1 MKSKLSGN
9 STEINKVPTGELG
22 INMTRQIIV
31 AQSTSSLPARV
42 GSAFTISPVV
52 MMVRISVDEK
62 ILDANDAFVQLLG
75 LPLQNLLGKNICK
88 YFNFK
93 NPADH
98 KQLINSVIKE
108 NYFSTHLELVF
119 VDGTHR
125 WFTVMIQVL
134 PDTQNS
140 EIQIIGTEL
149 IQSLRVESV
158 HHLQLEL
165 LNSSDLDEAELTHLF
180 VESVVKMGSF
190 VGGALL
196 MPEGGQKYSILRTVG
211 SNLVFEEANL
221 SDQADLK
228 ELLRQS
234 PRKVTH
240 FLCTEHPL
248 LARIC
253 DLTDAADEVIWVPVY
268 KEDRPHSILILC
280 APAGTQV
287 EEDFVIQLQSLVSLL
302 EVLLFNA
309 REKRK
314 VNLKE
319 TELQNIFRSISEM
332 LLLIDETGLIIEANP
347 ALVDRLNLHTKNP
360 RQIFELHP
368 PEAKEKLQQAF
379 AQLDSQG
386 KLKLQLP
393 LLVGTGEPILTE
405 LEMVKG
411 LWQERSVIICL
422 YRDIHHQQQVEE
434 LEQERR
440 KMADAFAES
449 ALVLNSS
456 LNQDEVLAHILDM
469 VVKVVPNAY
478 TNIAVLEGAKMHV
491 VASRGYEKLGVS
503 ELLHSRVMNA
513 DKIQNLDQM
522 IRTKKECLI
531 AETKNNPQ
539 WVSIPETM
547 WINSYI
553 GAPIVVNGEVYGFI
567 NCDSE
572 IPGYFNESDAV
583 NLKLFADQ
591 AAIAIENARLHQE
604 VEQHLRKI
612 TQITELTRTVLVSS
626 NVREVTQRVVSPL
639 LKLFHA
645 NSIFISQWDAQKRI
659 AFCLSAQGDGIVP
672 DYPKFTLTGWA
683 TLTEFVLSQ
692 KQALILKNGQ
702 ESEEINLLIGRL
714 FTDGY
719 ILALPMWVEE
729 NPFGVIFL
737 GFNHREQISEDDLAI
752 GAFAA
757 NQLAT
762 AIQKTMMLE
771 SEQSLTQQY
780 SHANELLTSLSQVA
794 ASLNSSAGPQ
804 GVMET
809 MGDGLEKLHI
819 HSMVFLLDDDLAHV
833 HLEYSSRQSDLAAF
847 TQKLE
852 QEYLFDRFKVDHTPE
867 YERVI
872 LQKRSV
878 FTPDIT
884 ALFYKI
890 LPPELGPFMYRILD
904 ILGVGAKSKAL
915 LVPLLSENKTVGV
928 LNIYGEELMEIDQ
941 KAGETFG
948 GQISA
953 AFENAILLSKVQRL
967 AVTDELTGIYN
978 RRGLIEK
985 TTNLFKTAR
994 RFERTLSVLMLDL
1007 DDFKSI
1013 NDQFGHDIGDD
1024 VLKGFVQQVKANIR
1038 EIDLLARYG
1047 GEEFVVVLEE
1057 SDKASSMATA
1067 ERICRFIAAHPI
1079 RTSHRSIK
1087 ITVSI
1092 GVAELLPEMDSV
1104 DTLIKQADRSLY
1116 LAKNRGKNQVA
1127 SITG

>member
-1 MKSKLSGN
+1 MKRKTLGN
-9 STEINKVPTGELG
+9 STDINKVPAGELG
-22 INMTRQIIV
+22 IDLNRQIIV
-31 AQSTSSLPARV
+31 AQSTTSLPTRI
-42 GSAFTISPVV
+42 GSAFSISPVV
-52 MMVRISVDEK
+52 MMVRITSDEK
-62 ILDANDAFVQLLG
+62 ILGANDAFIQMLG
-75 LPLQNLLGKNICK
+75 LPLQDLLGNDISD
-88 YFNFK
+88 FFTFK
-93 NPADH
+93 DPANL
-98 KQLINSVIKE
+98 KQLINAVINE
-108 NYFSTHLELVF
+108 NYFSTTIELLF
-119 VDGTHR
+119 VDGTSR
-125 WFTVMIQVL
+125 WFTILLQTL
-134 PDTQNS
+134 QDTQNS
-140 EIQIIGTEL
+140 EIQIIGSEL
-149 IQSLRVESV
+149 IQSICMDSI
-158 HHLQLEL
+158 HHLQREL
-165 LNSSDLDEAELTHLF
+165 LNASSLDETKLTHLF
-180 VESVVKMGSF
+180 VESVVKMTPF

-196 MPEGGQKYSILRTVG
+196 MPEEGQKYSILRMTG
-211 SNLVFEEANL
+211 SNLTLEEAII
-221 SDQADLK
+221 SDAADLK
-228 ELLRQS
+228 ALQRLS
-234 PRKVTH
+234 PKKVTY
-240 FLCTEHPL
+240 LSCTDHPL

-253 DLTDAADEVIWVPVY
+253 DISEPVDAAIFVPVH
-268 KEDRPHSILILC
+268 KEDKPHAILILC

-287 EEDFVIQLQSLVSLL
+287 DADFLNQLQSLVSLL

-309 REKRK
+309 NEKRK
-314 VNLKE
+314 VNLKK
-319 TELQNIFRSISEM
+319 TELENIFRSISEM
-332 LLLIDETGLIIEANP
+332 LLLIDVTGLIIEANP
-347 ALVDRLNLHTKNP
+347 ALVSRLNLHSKTP
-360 RQIFELHP
+360 RSIFELHP
-368 PEAKEKLQQAF
+368 PETQESLRQAIE
-379 AQLDSQG
+379 QLESQT
-386 KLKLQLP
+386 KFKLQLP
-393 LLVGTGEPILTE
+393 LLVGSGEPILSE

-478 TNIAVLEGAKMHV
+478 TNIAVLDGAKMHV

-522 IRTKKECLI
+522 IKTKKECLI

-539 WVSIPETM
+539 WVTIPETM

-572 IPGYFNESDAV
+572 IPGYFSESDAF

-639 LKLFHA
+639 LTLFHA
-645 NSIFISQWDAQKRI
+645 NSIFISQWDAEKRI
-659 AFCLSAQGDGIVP
+659 AFCLSAQGNGIVP
-672 DYPKFTLTGWA
+672 DYPKFTLTGWS

-702 ESEEINLLIGRL
+702 ESEEINLLVGRL

-737 GFNHREQISEDDLAI
+737 GFNHREQILEDDLAI

-780 SHANELLTSLSQVA
+780 SHANELLTSLSRVA
-794 ASLNSSAGPQ
+794 ATLNSSAGPK

-809 MGDGLEKLHI
+809 MGEGLEKLHI
-819 HSMVFLLDDDLAHV
+819 HSMVFLLDEDMAHIR
-833 HLEYSSRQSDLAAF
+833 LEYSSRQSDLLAF

-852 QEYLFDRFKVDHTPE
+852 QEYLYDRFKVDHTSE
-867 YERVI
+867 YEQVI

-878 FTPDIT
+878 YVPDIT
-884 ALFYKI
+884 ALFSKI
-890 LPPELGPFMYRILD
+890 LPSELGPFLYRIFD
-904 ILGVGAKSKAL
+904 ILGIGAKSKAL

-928 LNIYGEELMEIDQ
+928 LNIYGDDLMEIDQ

-953 AFENAILLSKVQRL
+953 AFENAVLLSKVQRL
-967 AVTDELTGIYN
+967 AVTDELTGVYN
-978 RRGLIEK
+978 RRGMIENAA
-985 TTNLFKTAR
+985 NLFKIVR
-994 RFERTLSVLMLDL
+994 RFDRSLSVLMLDL

-1013 NDQFGHDIGDD
+1013 NDQFGHDVGDE

-1057 SDKASSMATA
+1057 SDLASSMATA
-1067 ERICRFIAAHPI
+1067 ERICRFIASHAI
-1079 RTSHRSIK
+1079 QTSQKSIK

-1092 GVAELLPEMDSV
+1092 GVAELLPTMDSV
-1104 DTLIKQADRSLY
+1104 EALIKQADRSLY